1 MQTDAIDTLTPHWLA
16 VKQIKG
22 LRVSQLLKILEFK
35 SLPEL
40 FASDSASLAA
50 YGFKPEQINTINHI
64 NFVEVERLLDWQRQ
78 NPNHHIIHYQS
89 KAYPERLKQISSPP
103 LVLFA
108 IGDLEL
114 LNQAQVALVGS
125 RSASLYGQD
134 NAFQFAKALAQ
145 NGLVVTSGFAA
156 GIDGHAHKGA
166 LDVNGKTVAVL
177 GTGPDVIYPKRN
189 FQLYQKIIESGL
201 VVSEFPPGTQAR
213 AQHFPRRNRIIS
225 GLSLGVL
232 VVEAA
237 LKSGSLITAKFALEQ
252 NREIFAIPSSIHDPR
267 SKGCHQLIQQGA
279 KLVQT
284 IDDLLEEL
292 PEHAKTVNLSL
303 FSQNNEKNNKENFTS
318 NELLVKLDYEVTS
331 IDELVER
338 TQQPVDLVLSQL
350 LDLELQG
357 LIAATSGGY
366 IRLRRE

>member
-1 MQTDAIDTLTPHWLA
+1 MQTDMDALTSHWLA

-35 SLPEL
+35 TLPEL
-40 FASDSASLAA
+40 FSCNSTTLAA

-64 NFVEVERLLDWQRQ
+64 NFSEIEPLLNWQQ
-78 NPNHHIIHYQS
+78 QKPEHHIIHYQS
-89 KAYPERLKQISSPP
+89 KDYPERLKQISSPP
-103 LVLFA
+103 LVLYA
-108 IGDLEL
+108 IGDIQL
-114 LNQAQVALVGS
+114 LHQPQIALVGS
-125 RSASLYGQD
+125 RSASHYGQD

-145 NGLVVTSGFAA
+145 FGLVVTSGFAA

-166 LDVNGKTVAVL
+166 LEAEGKTIAVL

-189 FQLYQKIIESGL
+189 LQLYQKIIESGL
-201 VVSEFPPGTQAR
+201 VISEFAPGTQAR

-232 VVEAA
+232 VAEAA
-237 LKSGSLITAKFALEQ
+237 LKSGSLITTKFALEQ
-252 NREIFAIPSSIHDPR
+252 NREIFAIPGSIHDPR

-284 IDDLLEEL
+284 VEDIVEEL
-292 PEHAKTVNLSL
+292 PNFDNTMNLSF
-303 FSQNNEKNNKENFTS
+303 FSKNNEKNNKENFTS

>member
-1 MQTDAIDTLTPHWLA
+1 LQNLIEHWLA
-16 VKQIKG
+16 LKQLKG
-22 LRVSQLLKILEFK
+22 IRVSNLLKLFEFISPEYLFSCDDK
-35 SLPEL
+35 SLAG
-40 FASDSASLAA
+40 F
-50 YGFKPEQINTINHI
+50 GFKPEQIKQIRNIDYGLI
-64 NFVEVERLLDWQRQ
+64 EKQIFWFEAS
-78 NPNHHIIHYQS
+78 PNHHIIHFQS
-89 KAYPERLKQISSPP
+89 DLYPEQLRQISSPP

-108 IGDLEL
+108 IGHINL
-114 LNQAQVALVGS
+114 LHSPQVAIVGS
-125 RSASLYGQD
+125 RNGSYYGQD
-134 NAFQFAKALAQ
+134 NAFQFAKSLSAQ
-145 NGLVVTSGFAA
+145 GLTITSGFAA
-156 GIDGHAHKGA
+156 GIDGYAHKGA
-166 LDVNGKTVAVL
+166 LAASGQTIAVL
-177 GTGPDVIYPKRN
+177 GTGPDVVYPKRN
-189 FQLYQKIIESGL
+189 IRLYQQISEQGL
-201 VVSEFPPGTQAR
+201 LVSEFYPGTQAR

-237 LKSGSLITAKFALEQ
+237 IKSGSLITAKYALDQ

-267 SKGCHQLIQQGA
+267 GKGCHYLIQQGA

-284 IDDLLEEL
+284 IEDVINEL
-292 PEHAKTVNLSL
+292 SFEHKPMISSD
-303 FSQNNEKNNKENFTS
+303 FSKNDKKNSKENFTS
-318 NELLVKLDYEVTS
+318 HELLVNLDYEVTS